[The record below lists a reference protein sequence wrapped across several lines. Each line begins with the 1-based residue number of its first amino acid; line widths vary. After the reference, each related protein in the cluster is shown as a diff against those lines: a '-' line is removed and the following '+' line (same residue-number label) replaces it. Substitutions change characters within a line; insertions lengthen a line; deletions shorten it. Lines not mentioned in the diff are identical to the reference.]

1 MPRRWFSRIVT
12 TDSHDALRFTGSCTL
27 PCDDQV
33 AKLSNMLKHL
43 SIAVALTLAVG
54 CKTDEPA
61 KAKSTPAAEKS
72 SSARSANVKPVTPR
86 PQLPANMPEIPA
98 GQTAATEPAVDDLA
112 HQTHF
117 PVVQTEVP
125 TTDNPPLR
133 DEDEIRG
140 RNVWRKRRRFD
151 ANHDGKVT
159 PEELAAVSQ
168 RRVEAAHA
176 RMDLDGDGKLTAD
189 ELASTNTRMRFDDGE
204 KLDVNRDGNISPD
217 ELSAGLRARR
227 EQRAAEA
234 AKNEPQSTDNAETLS
249 TP

>member
-1 MPRRWFSRIVT
+1 M
-12 TDSHDALRFTGSCTL
+12 
-27 PCDDQV
+27 
-33 AKLSNMLKHL
+33 MKHL

-54 CKTDEPA
+54 CKVDEPA
-61 KAKSTPAAEKS
+61 KAKSTGEE
-72 SSARSANVKPVTPR
+72 SSARAAKVDVKPATPR
-86 PQLPANMPEIPA
+86 PQMPSLPAANIPEQP
-98 GQTAATEPAVDDLA
+98 TEPVPGSEEDLGP
-112 HQTHF
+112 TTY

-133 DEDEIRG
+133 DEDEFRG

-159 PEELAAVSQ
+159 PDELAAAS
-168 RRVEAAHA
+168 RGRMEAAHS

-204 KLDVNRDGNISPD
+204 KLDTNRDGNISAD
-217 ELSAGLRARR
+217 ELGAGLRARR
-227 EQRAAEA
+227 EQRATEA
-234 AKNEPQSTDNAETLS
+234 AKEAGAAGTTTQTAPTQG